1 VYSKYLFILPTG
13 FIFYIGFSQGV
24 PAFSLPLA
32 MCHHRLVVLSYFSVV
47 GACSFTQQCPQKP
60 TDNERRVNWIVFTL
74 WDQEDTGLRVVS
86 GLLFRPCS
94 LRGKSFRS
102 TCKRVNF
109 SIWIH
114 RWVAAH
120 WNIRPNARDMCFISN
135 LESKPSPQS
144 INSICKFPSEGSL
157 KVWAQNKRDDELS
170 LCRGSSDSTD
180 FLSS

>member
-1 VYSKYLFILPTG
+1 
-13 FIFYIGFSQGV
+13 V
-24 PAFSLPLA
+24 PAPSHNNAPKNRPTTSAELIEL
-32 MCHHRLVVLSYFSVV
+32 CLLYGTKRTQGSV
-47 GACSFTQQCPQKP
+47 
-60 TDNERRVNWIVFTL
+60 
-74 WDQEDTGLRVVS
+74 
-86 GLLFRPCS
+86 LFRD
-94 LRGKSFRS
+94 SFLGPAASEESHSGRLAAS
-102 TCKRVNF
+102 QRVNF

-180 FLSS
+180 FLSSSFCFYKYSLN